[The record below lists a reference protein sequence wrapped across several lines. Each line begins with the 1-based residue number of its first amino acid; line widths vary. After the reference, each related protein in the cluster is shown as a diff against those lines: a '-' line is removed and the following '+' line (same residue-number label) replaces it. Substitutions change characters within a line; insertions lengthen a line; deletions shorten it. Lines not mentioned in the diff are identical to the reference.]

1 MKYHLSVIVEEIST
15 MIKDLKDAKDVNSY
29 QILIQL
35 TSLACA
41 YFGK

>member
-1 MKYHLSVIVEEIST
+1 MKYRLSVTVEEIST
-15 MIKDLKDAKDVNSY
+15 MIKDLKDTKDVNSY

-41 YFGK
+41 YLEK